1 MNAFSI
7 GRKLSI
13 ICLALFLHALVH
25 AQPTSMPPAGK
36 RFALVIG
43 NAKYLRGPLENP
55 SNDAFV
61 MGKVLQQLGFEVV
74 VHYDLS
80 RGKMNLELDEL
91 AKRGKDADAI
101 LVYFSGHGVQ
111 EKGKNFL
118 LPVETVLSDTKPVPE
133 NAVSVD
139 KAIATIGNARAN
151 VNIFVLDACR
161 NTPGEDGLTRNGQS
175 GLVQLEPGKGTL
187 IAFSTSPGGV
197 AADGKAGGN
206 SVFTEALAKTLA
218 DPNRAAEDVF
228 KRVREMVVA
237 RTNRK
242 QIPWLNS
249 GLTGDFVFNRGV
261 DVKIPLLLA
270 SVGQSSNSTK
280 LRDANA
286 GLVVA
291 TTKSKSRWPKQ
302 LTPQEWAQLDWEID
316 QRAKRVTLDDLSEL
330 TGRAYDGDA
339 SAQVTLGDAYL
350 IGVRSSG
357 GWIRSNQDAMRWYR
371 SAALQGYPLAQVRIG
386 EMFYESRGAE
396 RNLAEARRWFELAVS
411 QGLTRAKLNLA
422 QLKMSGEGKLPSST
436 DMLDLI
442 HQLTP
447 GQSPAKSN

>member
-1 MNAFSI
+1 MKVLFIS
-7 GRKLSI
+7 RQLLI
-13 ICLALFLHALVH
+13 ICLALFCHSLAV
-25 AQPTSMPPAGK
+25 AQSTSPAPAGK

-43 NAKYLRGPLENP
+43 NSKYLRGPLENP
-55 SNDAFV
+55 GNDAFV
-61 MGKVLQQLGFEVV
+61 MGKVLQQLGFEVA

-118 LPVETVLSDTKPVPE
+118 LPVEAVLSDTKPVPE

-151 VNIFVLDACR
+151 VNIFILDACR
-161 NTPGEDGLTRNGQS
+161 NNPSEDGLSRNSENGF
-175 GLVQLEPGKGTL
+175 VRVEPGKGTL

-249 GLTGDFVFNRGV
+249 GLTGGFVFNRGV
-261 DVKIPLLLA
+261 DVKLPGSIP
-270 SVGQSSNSTK
+270 SGGQSANSAK
-280 LRDANA
+280 LRDA
-286 GLVVA
+286 GTGSMV
-291 TTKSKSRWPKQ
+291 TPTKSNNRWPKQ

-316 QRAKRVTLDDLSEL
+316 QRARRVTLEDLSEL
-330 TGRAYDGDA
+330 TGRAYDGEA
-339 SAQVTLGDAYL
+339 KAQVMLGDAYL
-350 IGVRSSG
+350 IGVRSGS
-357 GWIRSNQDAMRWYR
+357 GWIRSNQDAKQWYR
-371 SAALQGYPLAQVRIG
+371 RAAAQGYPLAQVRIG
-386 EMFYESRGAE
+386 EMFYESRGTD
-396 RNLAEARRWFELAVS
+396 RNLAEAQRWLELAAA
-411 QGLTRAKLNLA
+411 QGLVRAKVNLA
-422 QLKMSGEGKLPSST
+422 QLKIEGEGKLNPNAAIEL
-436 DMLDLI
+436 MR
-442 HQLTP
+442 QLTP
-447 GQSPAKSN
+447 SQVPIRTN